1 MLFKTKTELGF
12 ICIRDTAIKTIASRV
27 AVSCYG
33 VIGLADRKTKK
44 GILTEDEKTEN
55 AIKVSYSNGLIIDI
69 HIYVTYGMNI
79 QTISE
84 NILETL
90 SYTLKDSF
98 GLKVNK
104 VNVHVDGIRMDKM

>member
-1 MLFKTKTELGF
+1 MQFKTKTDLGF
-12 ICIRDTAIKTIASRV
+12 ISIKDTAIKTIASRV

-33 VIGLADRKTKK
+33 VIGLADRKSGK
-44 GILTEDEKTEN
+44 GMLTENDKIEN
-55 AIKVSYSNGLIIDI
+55 AIKVSYNSGLIVDI

-104 VNVHVDGIRMDKM
+104 VNVHVDGIRMDK

>member
-1 MLFKTKTELGF
+1 MLFKTKTDLGF
-12 ICIRDTAIKTIASRV
+12 ISVRDTAIKTIASNA

-33 VIGLADRKTKK
+33 VVGLADRKTKK
-44 GILTEDEKTEN
+44 GLLSDNEKIEN
-55 AIKVSYSNGLIIDI
+55 AIKVSYNNGLIVDI
-69 HIYVTYGMNI
+69 HIYVMYGMNI

-90 SYTLKDSF
+90 SYTLKESF

-104 VNVHVDGIRMDKM
+104 VNVHVDGIRMEK